1 MEDSRPSLVRDD
13 RRVRAPHP
21 GFSIARDYLEPIG
34 LDAAAFARIIGM
46 DAARLAAMLEG
57 SASFDV
63 DAAVRVSR
71 SLGISPE
78 RLMRVQLRHDFERS
92 RAVEH
97 AMPVPRTDT
106 LAAQPFP
113 QDALRGYLARVNGV
127 DAGENLYFVH
137 SDDGD
142 TLPADLSR
150 VHRIN
155 DGDRLRIF
163 SKDNACVWAGP
174 VLQDLDGRRLF
185 VFAKPDVWHSWF
197 DDGLRADWSAAPK
210 SE

>member
-1 MEDSRPSLVRDD
+1 MEDSRPSLVGAD

-21 GFSIARDYLEPIG
+21 GPGIARDYLEAIG
-34 LDAAAFARIIGM
+34 LDTAAFARIIGM
-46 DAARLAAMLEG
+46 DGTRLAAMLAG

-63 DAAVRVSR
+63 DAAVRLGR

-78 RLMRVQLRHDFERS
+78 RLMRMQLRHDFERS
-92 RAVEH
+92 RADEH
-97 AMPVPRTDT
+97 EMPVPPSDT
-106 LAAQPFP
+106 LAPQAFP
-113 QDALRGYLARVNGV
+113 KDALRGYLARVNGV

-163 SKDNACVWAGP
+163 AEDGVCIWAGP
-174 VLQDLDGRRLF
+174 VLKDLDGRRLF
-185 VFAKPDVWHSWF
+185 VFAKPHVWHSWF
-197 DDGLRADWSAAPK
+197 DDGLRADWYPAP
-210 SE
+210 